1 MHVETSACSQP
12 QCWFSAEDAEVAQVS
27 LRLAEGDEEAA
38 EGGYFFNTVT
48 NEVCTLLYRL
58 AIRTYFLSLSHPSQ
72 NRLILGYMD

>member
-1 MHVETSACSQP
+1 M
-12 QCWFSAEDAEVAQVS
+12 
-27 LRLAEGDEEAA
+27 RLAEGDEEAA